1 MLALLVLAIA
11 MAGCAAPTTTPAVT
25 PAATPTLQASGTP
38 APTGPHPTAQA
49 PVEIRNFAFDPHEV
63 RLAKG
68 GTVTWT
74 NNDSV
79 THTVSFGGVQSPGFG
94 NGGTYSR
101 TFNDT
106 GTFDYICGIHPS
118 MTGKVVVE

>member
-1 MLALLVLAIA
+1 V
-11 MAGCAAPTTTPAVT
+11 
-25 PAATPTLQASGTP
+25 TP
-38 APTGPHPTAQA
+38 APTGQPYSVQA
-49 PVEIRNFAFDPHEV
+49 AVDVRNFAFDPHEV

-79 THTVSFGGVQSPGFG
+79 THTVSFSGVQSPGFG
-94 NGGTYSR
+94 SGGSYSR

-106 GTFDYICGIHPS
+106 GTFDYICSIHPS